1 MSDFKIGDY
10 VIAPSKHIGVISEII
25 SLNTVRVYFDAGQKV
40 DYEISDLTHVKN
52 CPPYT
57 PQMKRISFDFDG
69 TLSEPH
75 IQAVAKRAIQDGH
88 KVYITTARFKHS
100 AFPFINKDLHQIAE
114 SIGISPTRIRFT
126 DGTEKNQWLHDF
138 DIHFDDCH
146 LQLQSIKETN
156 PTITCIWCRDD
167 KHLQEITESTFEK
180 TESGILL
187 ISKG

>member
-1 MSDFKIGDY
+1 MDFKKGDF
-10 VIAPSKHIGVISEII
+10 VRTPQNQVGVVGEII
-25 SLNTVRVYFDAGQKV
+25 SDKTVRVYFDIGHCI
-40 DYEISDLTHVKN
+40 DYDTTYLTHVKN
-52 CPPYT
+52 SMPDP
-57 PQMKRISFDFDG
+57 MKRISFDFDG

-146 LQLQSIKETN
+146 LQLESIKQDI
-156 PTITCIWCRDD
+156 PTITCIWCRED